1 MANAAATA
9 DLGYRRRK
17 LVDRFA
23 RGFCIGATALAVLPL
38 FLVLYYVAEKGLSG
52 VSWDFFTKM
61 PMPVG
66 ETGGGMKHALMGT
79 LICVGVASA
88 IGIPVGVL
96 AGIYLAEFGQ
106 GGRFGQVVRFSADV
120 MAGIPSIT
128 VGLFVYAV
136 VVLTMGDFSALA
148 GGVALAI
155 LMIPTVMRTTE
166 EMLKL
171 VPAHLR
177 EAALALGAP
186 KRRAI
191 WRVAVRTAAPG
202 IATGVML
209 AIARIAGETAPL
221 LFTALGKDYFSTAL
235 TKPIA
240 TLPVQIY
247 NYAISPYDDWHQQA
261 WTAALVLVF
270 MILVLNLGA
279 RALVATRGAKR

>member
-1 MANAAATA
+1 MPAAAA

-17 LVDRFA
+17 LVDRLA

-38 FLVLYYVAEKGLSG
+38 FLVLYYVAEKGLAG

-79 LICVGVASA
+79 LIVVAVASA
-88 IGIPVGVL
+88 IGIPVGIL
-96 AGIYLAEFGQ
+96 AGIYLGEFGQ
-106 GGRFGQVVRFSADV
+106 GGKFGQVVRFSADV

-136 VVLTMGDFSALA
+136 VVLTMGSFSALA
-148 GGVALAI
+148 GGIALAI

-202 IATGVML
+202 IATGVVL
-209 AIARIAGETAPL
+209 AIARISGETAPL
-221 LFTALGKDYFSTAL
+221 LFTALGKDYFSTDL
-235 TKPIA
+235 GKPIA

-270 MILVLNLGA
+270 MVLVFNLAA
-279 RALVATRGAKR
+279 RALVASRGAKR

>member
-1 MANAAATA
+1 MPTAAATA

-23 RGFCIGATALAVLPL
+23 RGFCIGATILAVLPL
-38 FLVLYYVAEKGLSG
+38 FLVLYYVAEKGLAG

-79 LICVGVASA
+79 LLVVVVASA

-106 GGRFGQVVRFSADV
+106 GGRFGHVVRFSADV

-148 GGVALAI
+148 GGIALAI

-209 AIARIAGETAPL
+209 AIARISGETAPL
-221 LFTALGKDYFSTAL
+221 LFTALGKDYFSTDL

-270 MILVLNLGA
+270 AVLVLNLAA